1 MYFNRLLCILILY
14 TITVSNIK
22 CQETKNQNDSIS
34 ENLIKSLSGIEI
46 EIEGPYSERFSSG
59 SPMSPISIDY
69 MKEIK
74 IFKTAT
80 LILKGGGVVI
90 PKSQEY
96 SFYGQTIYKPLIG
109 NEFNYLNFGLN
120 FIIEPRWYWKI
131 SKKLLSGKVR
141 QNSGWYL
148 SFPFEANIPID
159 FAINTFDENYDF
171 NNFSDVIWIKDFL
184 RFYYNLGPA
193 IGYKYA
199 ISKNWYIDAMI
210 QIMAQDY
217 YIRNN
222 QNDRFGTFE
231 INPQLKIKA
240 AYVFNEKQ

>member
-1 MYFNRLLCILILY
+1 MYFNKFLSIFILF
-14 TITVSNIK
+14 TIIVSNIK
-22 CQETKNQNDSIS
+22 GQETKNQNDSIN
-34 ENLIKSLSGIEI
+34 ENLVKTSSGIEI
-46 EIEGPYSERFSSG
+46 KIGGPYSDGFSAG
-59 SPMSPISIDY
+59 STMSPISLDY

-80 LILKGGGVVI
+80 LIFKGGGVII
-90 PKSQEY
+90 PKSIKDIY
-96 SFYGQTIYKPLIG
+96 SHQTIYKPLIG
-109 NEFNYLNFGLN
+109 NESKYINFGLN
-120 FIIEPRWYWKI
+120 FVIEPRWYWKI
-131 SKKLLSGKVR
+131 SKKILSGKIK

-148 SFPFEANIPID
+148 SFPFESNIPID

-171 NNFSDVIWIKDFL
+171 NDFSDVIWIKDFL
-184 RFYYNLGPA
+184 RIYYNLGPA

-217 YIRNN
+217 YIKNN

>member
-1 MYFNRLLCILILY
+1 MYFNRLLTVLILFA
-14 TITVSNIK
+14 ITVSNIK
-22 CQETKNQNDSIS
+22 GQEKKNLNDSIS
-34 ENLIKSLSGIEI
+34 DNLIKTSSGIEI
-46 EIEGPYSERFSSG
+46 KIEGPHSEKFSYG
-59 SPMSPISIDY
+59 SSMSPITLDY

-74 IFKTAT
+74 ILKTAT
-80 LILKGGGVVI
+80 LIFKGGGVFI
-90 PKSQEY
+90 SKSQEY
-96 SFYGQTIYKPLIG
+96 SYFGQTIYKPLIG

-120 FIIEPRWYWKI
+120 FVIEPRWYWKI
-131 SKKLLSGKVR
+131 SKRTLSGKVE

-171 NNFSDVIWIKDFL
+171 NDFSDVIWIKDFL
-184 RFYYNLGPA
+184 RIYYNLGPA

-222 QNDRFGTFE
+222 QNYRFGTFE
-231 INPQLKIKA
+231 IDPQLKIKA
-240 AYVFNEKQ
+240 AYTFDRKR